1 MQTAGAGR
9 RQVGLAPVVH
19 AHTRVLILG
28 SFPGAAS
35 LAAQRYYA
43 HPQNHFWF
51 LLSAILNEPLIHWP
65 YALRCER
72 LLARGIGLWDVLGAC
87 QREGSLD
94 SAIEAGEPNDPAAV
108 LGMAPRLER
117 ACFNGAFAQAHQHVW
132 ADAGLQV
139 LSVPSSSPANAGQR
153 FDHKLAVW
161 RAALHLEGRP

>member
-1 MQTAGAGR
+1 
-9 RQVGLAPVVH
+9 VGLAPILR
-19 AHTRVLILG
+19 ADTRLLILG

-51 LLSAILNEPLIHWP
+51 LLSAILNEPLIHYP

-87 QREGSLD
+87 VRHGSLD

-108 LGMAPRLER
+108 LSLAPRLAR
-117 ACFNGAFAQAHQHVW
+117 ACFNGGFAQAHHERW
-132 ADAGLQV
+132 ADAGLPV
-139 LSVPSSSPANAGQR
+139 FSLPSSSPANAGQR
-153 FDHKLAVW
+153 FDYKLKAW
-161 RAALHLEGRP
+161 RAALHLEGHP

>member
-1 MQTAGAGR
+1 MQRAGAGR
-9 RQVGLAPVVH
+9 RQVGLGPVVH

-65 YALRCER
+65 YALRGER

-87 QREGSLD
+87 ERKGSLD

-108 LGMAPRLER
+108 LELAPQLER
-117 ACFNGAFAQAHQHVW
+117 ACFNGSFAQSHHQRW
-132 ADAGLQV
+132 ADAGLAV
-139 LSVPSSSPANAGQR
+139 FSLPSSSPANAGQR
-153 FDHKLAVW
+153 FEHKLQAW
-161 RAALHLEGRP
+161 RTALNLESHP